1 MTNEEIIEFIRL
13 NEVSIR
19 QIEKDLDVPTGT
31 INTGKAY
38 ITPKH
43 KDRIVTHLIEYH
55 QLNQTD
61 LSISKNMDNVANKP
75 VKRLKYNEGRVPDFG
90 DGIWRYR
97 DPDNGLWKRVIEWHY
112 AIKKDEQ
119 GNKVK
124 DRLGNDVRT
133 VKESWQPSDDVVHK
147 DKIGE
152 FYVANNGEKVYL
164 FNK

>member
-1 MTNEEIIEFIRL
+1 MNAKEIIELIKL
-13 NEVSIR
+13 NDVNVR
-19 QIEKDLDVPTGT
+19 QVEKDLDIPHGCISIAKEYVSSKYTDVIGNYLSGMSVKAVDLPVIKNSDNDVGT
-31 INTGKAY
+31 FK
-38 ITPKH
+38 
-43 KDRIVTHLIEYH
+43 
-55 QLNQTD
+55 
-61 LSISKNMDNVANKP
+61 
-75 VKRLKYNEGRVPDFG
+75 KRLRYNEGRVPDFS

>member
-1 MTNEEIIEFIRL
+1 MNAKEIIELIKL
-13 NEVSIR
+13 NDVNVR
-19 QIEKDLDVPTGT
+19 QVEKDLDIPHGCISIAKEYVSSKYTDVIGNYLSGMSVKAVDLPIIKNSDNDVGT
-31 INTGKAY
+31 FK
-38 ITPKH
+38 
-43 KDRIVTHLIEYH
+43 
-55 QLNQTD
+55 
-61 LSISKNMDNVANKP
+61 
-75 VKRLKYNEGRVPDFG
+75 KRLKYNEGRVPDFG

-97 DPDNGLWKRVIEWHY
+97 DPDNGLWKRVIDWHY